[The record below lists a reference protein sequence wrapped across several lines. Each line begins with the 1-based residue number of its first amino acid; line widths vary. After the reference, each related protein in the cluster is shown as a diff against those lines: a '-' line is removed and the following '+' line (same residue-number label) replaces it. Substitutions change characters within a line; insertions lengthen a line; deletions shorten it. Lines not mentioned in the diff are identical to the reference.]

1 MKNKVLRN
9 NQDQAETLAEL
20 GDRLQQFR
28 HQQGMSL
35 EQVAAKTL
43 IPVRTLTA
51 IEEGKLERLPE
62 PVYIQG
68 FIRRYADAVG
78 INGAEFACAF
88 PTRPISLSTRSPW
101 RLSFRAQLRPL
112 HLYLLYMVLVAGA
125 VSSLSS
131 LLNRSSSP
139 LVGTTQTS
147 TTLAQPLSTKA
158 SAPQIGPVPP
168 QQLGPAPQG
177 ETGTLMQPGTVPL
190 TLPSDKTSKPPTIA
204 AGKAVRVGLTLTDQ
218 SWVRIVADGKTEFEG
233 VLPEGTQRTWVATQ
247 AVTVRAGNAGGVLVS
262 LNEGKARPLGEPG
275 SVEEITFGSKTQSA
289 TAPQLSP
296 EQTLTASS
304 SGLF

>member
-1 MKNKVLRN
+1 MKNQVLRN

-20 GDRLQQFR
+20 GDHLQQFR
-28 HQQGMSL
+28 QQQGISL

-62 PVYIQG
+62 PVYVQG
-68 FIRRYADAVG
+68 FIRRYADALG
-78 INGAEFACAF
+78 MNGAEFACAF
-88 PTRPISLSTRSPW
+88 PTRPSTLSARSPW

-131 LLNRSSSP
+131 LLNRSTSP
-139 LVGTTQTS
+139 IVGTTQTS
-147 TTLAQPLSTKA
+147 TNAIQPLSTKA
-158 SAPQIGPVPP
+158 TAPQIGPMPP
-168 QQLGPAPQG
+168 QQLGPAPQAG
-177 ETGTLMQPGTVPL
+177 TGNLMQPGTAPASK
-190 TLPSDKTSKPPTIA
+190 LPGMAP
-204 AGKAVRVGLTLTDQ
+204 GKSVRVGLTLTDQ

-233 VLPEGTQRTWVATQ
+233 VLPEGTQRTWVASQ

-262 LNEGKARPLGEPG
+262 LNEGQAKPLGEPG

-289 TAPQLSP
+289 TAPQP
-296 EQTLTASS
+296 PTEQTLTASNL
-304 SGLF
+304 GLF